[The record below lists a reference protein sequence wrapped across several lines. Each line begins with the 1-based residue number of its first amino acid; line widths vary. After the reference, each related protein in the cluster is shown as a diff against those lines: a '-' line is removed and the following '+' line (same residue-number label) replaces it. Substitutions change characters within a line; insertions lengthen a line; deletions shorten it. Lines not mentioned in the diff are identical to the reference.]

1 MRVVYLGKSDSSLT
15 KGKEYE
21 VIAVENGYYRI
32 IDNTE
37 EDYLYSPK
45 EFEAIED

>member
-1 MRVVYLGKSDSSLT
+1 MRVVYLGKSDISLT
-15 KGKEYE
+15 NGKEYE
-21 VIAVENGYYRI
+21 VITVENGFYRI

-45 EFEAIED
+45 EFEVVED